1 MKLKYT
7 KNLILLLTVINFS
20 NMKAGNPTP
29 TYAVSNIPKA
39 LLLDANAVVRTDQMI
54 QTIDK
59 ISESKSHVK
68 QAITI
73 LNEKASRFR
82 FHSISYDAYIKISNI
97 KANVYD
103 SNGELVSNA
112 RPSIIDA
119 SGSFDNLATDNRF
132 WAITFPVRKYPYT
145 IEIEYEQ
152 TNKERY
158 IFESWQFQ
166 NDDDVAVE
174 QSGAQISIKKGIG
187 FKVYEKDLTHPCD
200 TFTLEDRTV
209 YTWQEENIPAKKIE
223 DLLMISFQSKKPTL
237 HVAPDEFTMNGMNG
251 SMKDWGSIGKFF
263 YELNKDRDNIS
274 PELQAKLKQLI
285 GSTTDKKE
293 IIRIIYQYL
302 QKNTRYVSIQLG
314 IGGFQTLE
322 ASFVEKKGFGD
333 CKALSNY
340 MKAMLKSVN
349 IPSYVTYISSEKDD
363 IIASFPSDQ
372 FDHVILC
379 VPLNQDTVWLECT
392 NQSFPFNYLGSSNGN
407 KHVLLL
413 TENGGKLVK
422 TPNYKSI
429 NNTILSNFNV
439 NIDFI
444 GNATVKGTIK
454 YKGASYEL
462 PKAVMISDKETKE
475 QYLNSI
481 FASPNFS
488 VKNLSFKEDTR
499 SYPSLAINC
508 ELTVRDYVSKTPKR
522 IVFNPYLFEPSA
534 YMPKKEKMDFMIAY
548 SQTFLDTVTFN
559 LPFGYKP
566 EFIPAPLKHQ
576 SQFGNFSYDFN
587 MVQDKLIVTRK
598 FEFMEK
604 KFTREDY
611 EGCIDFFNPLA
622 STERQLVVLK
632 KE

>member
-1 MKLKYT
+1 MKPEYFKI
-7 KNLILLLTVINFS
+7 LILLLSVINFPS
-20 NMKAGNPTP
+20 LSSGNPSKP
-29 TYAVSNIPKA
+29 YAVSNIPKS
-39 LLLDANAVVRTDQMI
+39 LLLNANAVIRTDQMI

-112 RPSIIDA
+112 RPRIIDA

-158 IFESWQFQ
+158 IFESWLFQ

-200 TFTLEDRTV
+200 TFTLEDKTV

-223 DLLMISFQSKKPTL
+223 DLLMISFQSKKPSL
-237 HVAPDEFTMNGMNG
+237 YVAPDEFTMNGMNG
-251 SMKDWGSIGKFF
+251 SMRDWGSIGKFF

-274 PELQAKLKQLI
+274 PELQSRLKQLI
-285 GSTTDKKE
+285 GNTSDKKE

-349 IPSYVTYISSEKDD
+349 IPSYVTYISSGKDD

-422 TPNYKSI
+422 TPNYRSI
-429 NNTILSNFNV
+429 SNVVTSKFNV

-444 GNATVKGTIK
+444 GNATVKGNIK
-454 YKGASYEL
+454 YEGASYEL
-462 PKAVMISDKETKE
+462 PKAVMTSDKDTKE
-475 QYLNSI
+475 HYLNSI
-481 FASPNFS
+481 FSSPNFS
-488 VKNLSFKEDTR
+488 VKNLSFKEE
-499 SYPSLAINC
+499 SGNYPSLTMDC
-508 ELTVRDYVSKTPKR
+508 ELAVRDYVSKTSKR
-522 IVFNPYLFEPSA
+522 LVFNPYLFEPSA
-534 YMPKKEKMDFMIAY
+534 YMPKKDKMDFRISY
-548 SQTFLDTVTFN
+548 SQTALDTITFS

-566 EFIPAPLKHQ
+566 EFIPAPLKSQ
-576 SQFGNFSYDFN
+576 SKFGNFSYDFN
-587 MVQDKLIVTRK
+587 LVQDKLVMTRR
-598 FEFMEK
+598 FEFLEK
-604 KFTREDY
+604 EFNREDY
-611 EGCIDFFNPLA
+611 EACIDFFNTLA
-622 STERQLVVLK
+622 SSERHLVVLK